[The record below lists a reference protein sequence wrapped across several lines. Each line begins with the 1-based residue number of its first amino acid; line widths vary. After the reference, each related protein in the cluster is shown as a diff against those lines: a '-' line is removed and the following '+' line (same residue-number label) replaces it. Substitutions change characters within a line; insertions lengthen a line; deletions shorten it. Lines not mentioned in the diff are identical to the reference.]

1 MGFVEVANVSEL
13 DDGQMIGFEV
23 AGRRILL
30 AKVEGE
36 FFAIGATCTHERSNL
51 DQGAL
56 LGHVV
61 YCPLHYSAFDVRSG
75 AVLGPPAECP
85 VPAHEVRVEDGKVLV
100 SAEPLDS
107 AAPAAATTT
116 VSEAA
121 PADVTQAAPA
131 DVTQAAPADV
141 TQAAP
146 ADVSQAAPADVSQ
159 AAPADVT
166 QAAPADVTQA
176 APADVTQATPA
187 DVSQA
192 APELVGATRDL
203 AERVAGLEQ
212 TVQELRRELAERVAG
227 LDQTVRELFKE
238 LAPPKPAR
246 ATPLGGDP
254 WLLQEPRFMGRIT
267 TSARHLP
274 VAIAIPG
281 ALVALLV
288 LTAAVLFED
297 GPAVPDGDILFEHFI
312 GHGWLDVFAL
322 SLVGVVGLL
331 AAMGLRRYYRA
342 LQATVPPGI
351 ARQPLAGAVR
361 ETAAEVVRHKD
372 FDDWTSSDVRR
383 GSHLAIFYG
392 FLGLVAATTGAA
404 LYTEIFP
411 ILGIDWQGNELSL
424 PIWDPVKIIGNVGG
438 IALLVGLAQTLSIWR
453 RRPAADRATY
463 SDWFFPG
470 LLALTAVTGFLTE
483 MLRFAGVR
491 MAYPAYAVH
500 LVFVFALF
508 VYFPFSKF
516 AHVMYHPAAR
526 AFGRQIRRKPA
537 PAVAPTASPLDP
549 DAAAV

>member
-121 PADVTQAAPA
+121 PADAS
-131 DVTQAAPADV
+131 
-141 TQAAP
+141 QAAP

-159 AAPADVT
+159 AA
-166 QAAPADVTQA
+166 
-176 APADVTQATPA
+176 PA

-312 GHGWLDVFAL
+312 GHGWLDVFVL

-361 ETAAEVVRHKD
+361 ETAAEVVRHQD

-392 FLGLVAATTGAA
+392 FLGLLAATTGAA

-411 ILGIDWQGNELSL
+411 ILGIEWQDNELSL

-483 MLRFAGVR
+483 ILRFAGVR

-537 PAVAPTASPLDP
+537 PAVAPTASPLDS